1 MTLRFPELLDVPM
14 KDRIESAKQK
24 AQMQLE
30 NVLKL
35 HGSEVLLSLGQNR
48 KRRQAADNLELSF
61 TNVNSVTAL
70 NEPIGSEIF
79 HVYFKYVLH
88 SHKFLLISRL
98 NSEDFFDF

>member
-1 MTLRFPELLDVPM
+1 MNN
-14 KDRIESAKQK
+14 RIESAKTK
-24 AQMQLE
+24 AQIQLQDILE
-30 NVLKL
+30 LS
-35 HGSEVLLSLGQNR
+35 GSEVLLSLGQNR
-48 KRRQAADNLELSF
+48 KRRQATDNLELSF
-61 TNVNSVTAL
+61 TKVNSVTAV

>member
-1 MTLRFPELLDVPM
+1 MRFPELLDEPM
-14 KDRIESAKQK
+14 NNRIESAKTK

-61 TNVNSVTAL
+61 TKVNSVTAV
-70 NEPIGSEIF
+70 NEPIGTEIF
-79 HVYFKYVLH
+79 HVYFKYVLFKYVH
-88 SHKFLLISRL
+88 ISFVNIIFKHFL
-98 NSEDFFDF
+98 